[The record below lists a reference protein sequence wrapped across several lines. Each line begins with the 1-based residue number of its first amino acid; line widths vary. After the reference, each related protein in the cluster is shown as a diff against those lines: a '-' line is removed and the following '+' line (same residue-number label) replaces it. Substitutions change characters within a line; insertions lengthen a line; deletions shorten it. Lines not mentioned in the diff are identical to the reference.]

1 MFTILL
7 TTRLN
12 LCHGSEMMQNI
23 QQMEVQIKDGVMVIL
38 HTTMLKSLNQTPNH
52 KEILPTKKS
61 DQMFGSLSI
70 RTSNQQPTGD
80 QTSHQLLETLS
91 HIKVPPQ
98 FQSLLTQAGKNQ
110 HQQLKKPYKLNSL
123 ATQKELTSWIQ
134 SPTKLEPTKTPL
146 MEESKSEEPHSTDY
160 FG

>member
-38 HTTMLKSLNQTPNH
+38 HTTTLKSLNQTANH

-61 DQMFGSLSI
+61 DQMFGLPS
-70 RTSNQQPTGD
+70 TKTFNQLPTGD
-80 QTSHQLLETLS
+80 QTSHQLLETSS
-91 HIKVPPQ
+91 HIKALLQ
-98 FQSLLTQAGKNQ
+98 FQSSLTQAGKNQ
-110 HQQLKKPYKLNSL
+110 HQQLKKPYKLNSSE
-123 ATQKELTSWIQ
+123 TQKELTSWIQ
-134 SPTKLEPTKTPL
+134 SLTKLEPTKPPL
-146 MEESKSEEPHSTDY
+146 IEKSKSKEPHSTDY
-160 FG
+160 F